1 MSLLEDLD
9 HALGQAILH
18 GFPKE
23 KAEKARDVLFEIDNT
38 VTAAIT
44 VINEA
49 RFDQRQNHNEL
60 LSEAA
65 YLLGTIAPGA
75 GQQL

>member
-9 HALGQAILH
+9 YALGQAILC
-18 GFPKE
+18 GLPIE

-49 RFDQRQNHNEL
+49 RFDARQGHNEL
-60 LSEAA
+60 LSEAVD
-65 YLLGTIAPGA
+65 LLKTIATMEA
-75 GQQL
+75 